1 MYFRARERS
10 RPPNQIHRTRYSE
23 SLSLESCMKL
33 HIPNNPVL
41 DAALKLARVPKWANM
56 GAIKDIYDNCPEGY
70 HVENNLQ
77 YLLAKDNLIKGNKF
91 TDR

>member
-1 MYFRARERS
+1 
-10 RPPNQIHRTRYSE
+10 
-23 SLSLESCMKL
+23 MKL